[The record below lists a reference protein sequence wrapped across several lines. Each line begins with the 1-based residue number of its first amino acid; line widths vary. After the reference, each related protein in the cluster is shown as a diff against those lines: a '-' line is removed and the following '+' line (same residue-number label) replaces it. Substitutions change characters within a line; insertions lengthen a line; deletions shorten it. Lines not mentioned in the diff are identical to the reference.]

1 MDVTVDRRSQARELT
16 MQALCQLDVQGDD
29 VKALLGRFF
38 REQTDDDLT
47 LQLAEQWTQ
56 GAWQLVEECD
66 RVIGRAAIRW
76 RLSRLSHVDRAILR
90 MAVYQ
95 LCYCRDIPCKVVIN
109 EAIEIAKK
117 YSSQQA
123 PRFING
129 VLDAVLKTL
138 NKNETPSVSEEAT

>member
-1 MDVTVDRRSQARELT
+1 MTVDRRSQARELT

-47 LQLAEQWTQ
+47 LRLAEQWTQ

-95 LCYCRDIPCKVVIN
+95 LCYCRDILCKVVIN